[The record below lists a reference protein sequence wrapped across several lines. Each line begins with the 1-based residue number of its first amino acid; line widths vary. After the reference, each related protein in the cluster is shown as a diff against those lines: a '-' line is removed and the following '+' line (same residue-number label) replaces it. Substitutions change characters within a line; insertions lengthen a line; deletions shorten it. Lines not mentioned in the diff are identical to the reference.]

1 MSGEN
6 CQKRPRKRDATAADR
21 NVLCRALKEAGFVR
35 VTIYANRYWLAEM
48 LHQAGGF
55 CHADADDRV
64 ELESGMQ
71 ALVNHLI
78 ELAEAEQ
85 PIRVTRD
92 DAASDYGDS
101 GKDETP

>member
-1 MSGEN
+1 MSGAN
-6 CQKRPRKRDATAADR
+6 RQKPPRKRDATAADR
-21 NVLCRALKEAGFVR
+21 NALCRALNEAGIVR
-35 VTIYANRYWLAEM
+35 LVIYANRSWLAEM

-55 CHADADDRV
+55 CHADAEDRAA
-64 ELESGMQ
+64 LESGMQ
-71 ALVNHLI
+71 ALVDHLI

-92 DAASDYGDS
+92 DAASAYGDS